1 MNGGEVMVEKSILY
15 IGNNKMNQFVLK
27 QAIGKDYNII
37 MLGSYMEA
45 VSKTSALIGRV
56 SAVICCD
63 EQFSNEMRVYGDDF
77 VTKKY
82 SETVPLI
89 AMLPREIVEDHASAV
104 YLSGYNEIIEMPYD
118 PTYLRTKMKAVTE
131 IYEKAKTESGGDS
144 EDLEKRTK
152 QLITVLSNC
161 FTLIQFE
168 SADHIIRSKDLTHII
183 AETFADMYPEYG
195 ISQQDADY
203 IGDAAALHDIGKAL
217 IPPSILFK
225 AGKLTDDE
233 FITMKQHTVKGVEL
247 LNRFG
252 LDNSHKFF
260 TYAFEIA
267 KYHHERWDG
276 KGYPDHLEGDQI
288 PISAQIFSIIDV
300 YNALIAERVYKSA
313 IPYDQALSM
322 IREGKTGVFPPKVLS
337 AFNECESKMRAY
349 LERSLNMKIETSGTV
364 VTGS

>member
-1 MNGGEVMVEKSILY
+1 MVEKSILY

-288 PISAQIFSIIDV
+288 PISAQIYSIIDV

>member
-1 MNGGEVMVEKSILY
+1 MVEKSILY

-144 EDLEKRTK
+144 KDLEKRTK

-288 PISAQIFSIIDV
+288 PISAQIYSIIDV

>member
-1 MNGGEVMVEKSILY
+1 MVEKSILY

-45 VSKTSALIGRV
+45 VSKTSALIDRV
-56 SAVICCD
+56 CAVICCD
-63 EQFSNEMRVYGDDF
+63 SSFSNEMNVYGDDF
-77 VTKKY
+77 VSKKY
-82 SETVPLI
+82 AETTPLI
-89 AMLPREIVEDHASAV
+89 AMLPREVVEDSASSV
-104 YLSGYNEIIEMPYD
+104 YGAGYNEIIEMPYD
-118 PTYLRTKMKAVTE
+118 PTYLRTKMKALTE
-131 IYEKAKTESGGDS
+131 IYAKAEKSGGGDN
-144 EDLEKRTK
+144 EELEKRTK
-152 QLITVLSNC
+152 VLINVLSNC
-161 FTLIQFE
+161 FTFIQFE

-183 AETFADMYPEYG
+183 AETFSDMFPEYG

-233 FITMKQHTVKGVEL
+233 FLTMKQHTVKGVEL

-276 KGYPDHLEGDQI
+276 RGYPDRLEGDQI
-288 PISAQIFSIIDV
+288 PVAAQIYSIIDV

-337 AFNECESKMRAY
+337 AFNECEPKMRAY
-349 LERSLNMKIETSGTV
+349 LEKSLNMKIETGVQNGFGAT
-364 VTGS
+364 

>member
-1 MNGGEVMVEKSILY
+1 MVEKSILY

-27 QAIGKDYNII
+27 QAIGKEYNLI
-37 MLGSYMEA
+37 MIGSYMEA

-63 EQFSNEMRVYGDDF
+63 ENFSNEMRVYGDDF

-89 AMLPREIVEDHASAV
+89 AMLPREVVEDNASAV
-104 YLSGYNEIIEMPYD
+104 YLAGYNEIIEMPYD
-118 PTYLRTKMKAVTE
+118 PTYLRTKMKAITD
-131 IYEKAKTESGGDS
+131 IYAKAEMNGGGDN
-144 EDLEKRTK
+144 EELEKRTK
-152 QLITVLSNC
+152 MLINVLSNC
-161 FTLIQFE
+161 FTFIQFE

-183 AETFADMYPEYG
+183 AETFADMFPEYG
-195 ISQQDADY
+195 LSQQDADY

-217 IPPSILFK
+217 IPPNILFK

-233 FITMKQHTVKGVEL
+233 FLTMKQHTVKGVEL

-276 KGYPDHLEGDQI
+276 KGYPDRLEGDQI
-288 PISAQIFSIIDV
+288 PVAAQIYSIIDV
-300 YNALIAERVYKSA
+300 YKALIAERVYKSA
-313 IPYDQALSM
+313 IPYDQALAM

-337 AFNECESKMRAY
+337 AFNECEPKMRAY
-349 LERSLNMKIETSGTV
+349 LEKSLNMRIETTTAGAAV
-364 VTGS
+364 V

>member
-1 MNGGEVMVEKSILY
+1 MVEKSILY

-37 MLGSYMEA
+37 NLGSYMEA
-45 VSKTSALIGRV
+45 VSKTPALISRLC
-56 SAVICCD
+56 AVICSD
-63 EQFSNEMRVYGDDF
+63 ERFTNEMHVYGDDF
-77 VTKKY
+77 TSKKF

-89 AMLPREIVEDHASAV
+89 AMLPREAVEDEASAV
-104 YLSGYNEIIEMPYD
+104 YLAGYNEIIEMPYD
-118 PTYLRTKMKAVTE
+118 PTYLRTKMKAITD
-131 IYEKAKTESGGDS
+131 IYARAEKSGG
-144 EDLEKRTK
+144 EDNEELEKRTK
-152 QLITVLSNC
+152 MLINVLSNC

-183 AETFADMYPEYG
+183 AETFSDMYPEYG
-195 ISQQDADY
+195 LSQQDADY

-217 IPPSILFK
+217 IPPEILFK

-233 FITMKQHTVKGVEL
+233 FLTMKQHTVKGVEL

-252 LDNSHKFF
+252 LDTSHKFF
-260 TYAFEIA
+260 EYAFEIA

-276 KGYPDHLEGDQI
+276 RGYPDRLEGDQI
-288 PISAQIFSIIDV
+288 PVSAQIYSIIDV

-337 AFNECESKMRAY
+337 AFNECEPKMRAY
-349 LERSLNMKIETSGTV
+349 LEKSLNMKIETTKSGF
-364 VTGS
+364 GA

>member
-1 MNGGEVMVEKSILY
+1 MI
-15 IGNNKMNQFVLK
+15 
-27 QAIGKDYNII
+27 
-37 MLGSYMEA
+37 GSYMEA

-63 EQFSNEMRVYGDDF
+63 ESFTNEMRVYGDDF

-89 AMLPREIVEDHASAV
+89 AMLPREVVEDSAAAV
-104 YLSGYNEIIEMPYD
+104 YLGGYNEIIEMPYD
-118 PTYLRTKMKAVTE
+118 PTYLRTKMKAITD
-131 IYEKAKTESGGDS
+131 IYAKAEKSGGGDS
-144 EDLEKRTK
+144 EELEKRTK
-152 QLITVLSNC
+152 MLINVLSNC
-161 FTLIQFE
+161 FTFIQFE

-183 AETFADMYPEYG
+183 AETFADMFPEYG
-195 ISQQDADY
+195 LSQQDADY

-233 FITMKQHTVKGVEL
+233 FLTMKQHTVKGVEL

-276 KGYPDHLEGDQI
+276 KGYPDRLEGDQI
-288 PISAQIFSIIDV
+288 PVAAQIYSIIDV

-313 IPYDQALSM
+313 IPYDQALAM

-337 AFNECESKMRAY
+337 AFNESEPKMRAY
-349 LERSLNMKIETSGTV
+349 LEKSLNMRIETTGTG
-364 VTGS
+364 TP